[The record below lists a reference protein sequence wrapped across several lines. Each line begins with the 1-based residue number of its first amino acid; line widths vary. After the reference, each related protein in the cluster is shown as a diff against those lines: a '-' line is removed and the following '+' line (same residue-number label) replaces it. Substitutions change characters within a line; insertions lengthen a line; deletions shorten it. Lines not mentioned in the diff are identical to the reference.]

1 MKRGKKKLW
10 QVKIAKERI
19 ATLLGLAKKE
29 LKKHPTR
36 SKRYT
41 QLARKIGLRY
51 NVRLTKEQK
60 KFWETFKLKKK

>member
-19 ATLLGLAKKE
+19 AILLDLAKKQ

-36 SKRYT
+36 SKRYA

-51 NVRLTKEQK
+51 NVRFTKEQK